1 MRSLVGRDL
10 IWLGD
15 FEPHEIRWL
24 VELGLLMKKR
34 YYSGERIIP
43 VLRGRSVALI
53 FEKPST
59 RTRVSMELAVY
70 QLGGYPVV
78 LRSDEMQLAR
88 GEPVKDTARVL
99 SRYVDAIAARVK
111 RHETLEELARH
122 ADVPVINMLSDFSHP
137 LQALADVMTMVER
150 FGGVAGLPVAYVGDC
165 GNNVAH
171 SLILAVAALGGFMRL
186 ACPRE
191 YRPSTRVL
199 KRAEE
204 FASITGARIEVF
216 EEPEEAVKGA
226 KVVYTDVWVSMG
238 QEAEAEERRRKLA
251 RYQVNERL
259 MRLAAKD
266 AVFMHCL
273 PARRGEEV
281 TEGVIEGPWSIVW
294 DQAENRLHAQKA
306 VLAALI
312 AGRA

>member
-1 MRSLVGRDL
+1 MRSLAGRDL

-34 YYSGERIIP
+34 YYSGERVIP

-88 GEPVKDTARVL
+88 GEPIRDTARVL

-111 RHETLEELARH
+111 RHETLEELARY
-122 ADVPVINMLSDFSHP
+122 ADVPVINMLSDFTHP
-137 LQALADVMTMVER
+137 LQALADAMTIIER
-150 FGGVAGLPVAYVGDC
+150 FGRIEGLPVAYVGDC

-171 SLILAVAALGGFMRL
+171 SLILAVTALGGVMRL

-191 YRPSTRVL
+191 HRPSERIL
-199 KRAEE
+199 ARAEE
-204 FASITGARIEVF
+204 YAASTGARIEIF

-238 QEAEAEERRRKLA
+238 QEAEAEERRRRLS

-259 MRLAAKD
+259 MRLAARD

-281 TEGVIEGPWSIVW
+281 TDEVIEGRWSIVW